1 MPTSKM
7 KRGLLG
13 QKVLVWTV
21 QALENKRFS
30 EVAVWDFEAK
40 ATIEAFYFIKCA
52 NIYIFAKHSTC

>member
-1 MPTSKM
+1 M
-7 KRGLLG
+7 KQGLLG

-30 EVAVWDFEAK
+30 EVAVLDFEAK